1 MDGSGRIRYT
11 EFLAATIEAQGAISE
26 ERLAEAFDRIDADD
40 SGYIDAANLAEMLGH
55 DFPKE
60 EIDSIIQE
68 ADLTKD
74 NRISYSEFLAL
85 WETKHEIERHEQL
98 LELGDPRI
106 SFEMDMN
113 MKSSGSMGSLSG
125 EDVAADAEAAIARAG
140 FIQAKHKSG
149 HVKHVVFTD
158 TVLSIREDN
167 VVAQEVMDDSVV
179 EPLKMKLAVGDMNSF

>member
-26 ERLAEAFDRIDADD
+26 ERLAEAFDRIDSDD

-60 EIDSIIQE
+60 EIDSIIRE

-85 WETKHEIERHEQL
+85 WETKHETERHEQL
-98 LELGDPRI
+98 LELGEPMI
-106 SFEMDMN
+106 SVEMDMN
-113 MKSSGSMGSLSG
+113 MNGMGSF
-125 EDVAADAEAAIARAG
+125 EVIADDAEAAIARAG
-140 FIQAKHKSG
+140 FIQAKHKSER
-149 HVKHVVFTD
+149 VKHVIFTD
-158 TVLSIREDN
+158 TVISITDDN
-167 VVAQEVMDDSVV
+167 VVAQEVMDDALV
-179 EPLKMKLAVGDMNSF
+179 EPQKWS

>member
-26 ERLAEAFDRIDADD
+26 ERLAEAFDRIDSDD

-85 WETKHEIERHEQL
+85 WETKHETERHEQL
-98 LELGDPRI
+98 LELGDPNI
-106 SFEMDMN
+106 SFEMDM
-113 MKSSGSMGSLSG
+113 SGNGSLSLRD
-125 EDVAADAEAAIARAG
+125 EDITDDAEAAVARAR
-140 FIQAKHKSG
+140 FIQAKHNKSE
-149 HVKHVVFTD
+149 HAKHVIFIDNVVSITD
-158 TVLSIREDN
+158 DN
-167 VVAQEVMDDSVV
+167 VVAQEVMDDAVV
-179 EPLKMKLAVGDMNSF
+179 DPR